1 VGPVLLSLRKYHNL
15 KTDRIAFSPIGV
27 IEYFAPISA
36 TILFMKRA
44 TITISDQLEP
54 ALEAYLKDQE
64 VAPNLTRLLQTALGE
79 FLAARGYGGS
89 KTAPRA
95 GGVPRTA
102 ARPASAPSPE
112 PRPTPE
118 QLTPQ
123 PSPQP
128 PAAEVEGAWSEPP
141 DEDETDTALL

>member
-1 VGPVLLSLRKYHNL
+1 
-15 KTDRIAFSPIGV
+15 
-27 IEYFAPISA
+27 
-36 TILFMKRA
+36 MKRA

-64 VAPNLTRLLQTALGE
+64 VAPSLTRLLQTALGE
-79 FLAARGYGGS
+79 FLAARGYGGT
-89 KTAPRA
+89 KKALRA
-95 GGVPRTA
+95 GEALRTA
-102 ARPASAPSPE
+102 ARPASTPPPE

-118 QLTPQ
+118 PQLTPQ

-128 PAAEVEGAWSEPP
+128 RAAEVEGAWSEPP

>member
-1 VGPVLLSLRKYHNL
+1 ML
-15 KTDRIAFSPIGV
+15 
-27 IEYFAPISA
+27 
-36 TILFMKRA
+36 MKRA

-64 VAPNLTRLLQTALGE
+64 VAPSLTRLLQTALGE
-79 FLAARGYGGS
+79 FLAARGYGRT
-89 KTAPRA
+89 KKAPRA
-95 GGVPRTA
+95 GGAPRTA
-102 ARPASAPSPE
+102 ARPASTPLSE
-112 PRPTPE
+112 PRLTPE

-128 PAAEVEGAWSEPP
+128 RAGEVEGAWPEPP